1 MEWLSS
7 FFDQIVL
14 FLQWI
19 WNFLTQGI
27 YDFIKD
33 GFVVATQWAMYSA
46 LQGFL
51 FLLDVSYTV
60 ARELIDSLGVSN
72 MVRSMY
78 ATLPGPLAAALQFL
92 GVPQALNIMFS
103 ALATRFCM
111 RFVPFI
117 GR

>member
-1 MEWLSS
+1 MDWLSGIVDQVIL
-7 FFDQIVL
+7 FF
-14 FLQWI
+14 QWI
-19 WNFLTQGI
+19 WDFFAQGI
-27 YDFIKD
+27 YDFVKD
-33 GFVVATQWAMYSA
+33 GLVVMTKWAMYSA

-72 MVRSMY
+72 FVRSMY
-78 ATLPGPLAAALQFL
+78 GTLPGPLAAALQFL
-92 GVPQALNIMFS
+92 GVPQSLNIMFQ